1 MTAARLKGRV
11 ALISGG
17 AGSMGSTA
25 ARLFAAEG
33 AAVCVADLNLERA
46 EAVAEKI
53 RTSDGR
59 ASAIRLDVCNSEE
72 WRSAVAEAE
81 RDFGQLDTLCCLA
94 GANYRVSFDEMTE
107 EMWRRVLDTNLTANF
122 LATRAVV
129 PAMKRAGGGVI
140 LHVGSLSSIRQ
151 GAGSPAY
158 GVSKMG
164 LVALT
169 TTTAK
174 SYAADNIRCVL
185 VNPGHVDTDFIR
197 ANAEH
202 SPNDWA
208 TSIDNPENYE
218 ARRRATP
225 LGRLCTPQDI
235 ARTFLFAASDDA
247 SMISGSSITVDGAAA

>member
-1 MTAARLKGRV
+1 
-11 ALISGG
+11 
-17 AGSMGSTA
+17 MGSAT

-33 AAVCVADLNLERA
+33 AAVCVADLKLERA
-46 EAVAEKI
+46 EAVAEEI

-59 ASAIRLDVCNSEE
+59 AHSIRLDVRNSEN
-72 WRSAVAEAE
+72 WRLAVAETE
-81 RDFGQLDTLCCLA
+81 REFGRLDTLCCLA

-107 EMWRRVLDTNLTANF
+107 EMWTHVLDANLTANF
-122 LATRAVV
+122 LATKAVV
-129 PAMKRAGGGVI
+129 PAMKRAGAGVI
-140 LHVGSLSSIRQ
+140 LHVGSLASMRQ

-158 GVSKMG
+158 GVSKLG

-169 TTTAK
+169 RTTAL
-174 SYAADNIRCVL
+174 SYAADHIRCVL
-185 VNPGHVDTDFIR
+185 INPGHVDTDFIR

-208 TSIDNPENYE
+208 TSIDNPDNYE

-225 LGRLCTPQDI
+225 LGRLCTPEDI

-247 SMISGSSITVDGAAA
+247 SMISGSSITVDGAAGS